1 MRNENTMDTQDLMN
15 AIYDLIAQNPIKGVY
30 GMSGGENDHL
40 TELVDH
46 VDTERNAIVFI
57 NQKGREFELR
67 LVDTFAPSTE
77 SARSWLR
84 QSPLNWLK
92 TKLTD
97 YLP

>member
-1 MRNENTMDTQDLMN
+1 MNTQDLMN

-57 NQKGREFELR
+57 NPKNGREFELQ
-67 LVDTFAPSTE
+67 LVQTYAP
-77 SARSWLR
+77 AGV
-84 QSPLNWLK
+84 
-92 TKLTD
+92 
-97 YLP
+97 